1 MTLSSSTSDN
11 RFFEATR
18 SPDEMPVSKLAF
30 LGDAVYELLVR
41 ERLVE
46 GSEVPFEKLNDL
58 KQEFVKA
65 SAQAEAAKKILP
77 LLTEKEE
84 QIYRHGRNAKHKSAP
99 KSASLGDYSKA
110 TGFEALLGYLW
121 LSGQKSRIME
131 LAEVVTKREKQ
142 EV

>member
-1 MTLSSSTSDN
+1 MTLSSNTSDN

-41 ERLVE
+41 EQLVE
-46 GSEVPFEKLNDL
+46 GAEVPFEKLNDL

-77 LLTEKEE
+77 LLSEKEE
-84 QIYRHGRNAKHKSAP
+84 QIYRHGRNAKHKTAP
-99 KSASLGDYSKA
+99 KSASLGDYAKA
-110 TGFEALLGYLW
+110 TGFEALMGYLW

-131 LAEVVTKREKQ
+131 LAEAIHKTG
-142 EV
+142 

>member
-1 MTLSSSTSDN
+1 MTLSSNTSDN

-30 LGDAVYELLVR
+30 LGDAVYELIVR
-41 ERLVE
+41 EQLVE
-46 GSEVPFEKLNDL
+46 GAEVPFDKLNGL
-58 KQEFVKA
+58 KQELVKA
-65 SAQAEAAKKILP
+65 SAQAEAAKKIMP

-84 QIYRHGRNAKHKSAP
+84 QIYRHGRNAKHKSSP
-99 KSASLGDYSKA
+99 KNASLGEYSKA

-121 LSGQKSRIME
+121 LSGQKLRIME
-131 LAEVVTKREKQ
+131 LMEATRKKQ